1 MMATASG
8 ITFFEKADA
17 RCRSTLSRSSGCG
30 PNPGAR
36 PVAIMPCSLTVCTSG
51 LEPRQ
56 KRFQVESVD
65 AIVAS
70 TRVPRESCARRCSRG
85 REKTRRG
92 QGRPDEE

>member
-17 RCRSTLSRSSGCG
+17 RCRSTLSRFSGCG

-70 TRVPRESCARRCSRG
+70 TRVPPRIVRKALF
-85 REKTRRG
+85 TRTRLS
-92 QGRPDEE
+92 P